1 MEPVMPG
8 LRNRLRR
15 SLIRLYLDGSAALLF
30 RLLNG
35 RSAERD
41 FRRVIVVAALGRN
54 NGITRGARLQV
65 QALQS
70 LGIDAELL
78 DATPAL
84 RNPFFRLPH
93 KPGSVYVIHNDG
105 TQTASLIGGL
115 LPHAAAGYRIAYWA
129 WELPDPP
136 DWAEYDRNV
145 DEIWTPSAFS
155 RDSLL
160 RQSRRPIHVVPHRVA
175 PNPMRIR
182 PPGQPFTF
190 LTMADTRSSLSRK
203 NPRGAVEAFHRAF
216 GGSPSARLLLKLTG
230 KPEEIAGFEAEL
242 GAILRGGT
250 IEIIKTHLDEA
261 GLAALFG
268 RSDALLSLHR
278 AEGFGLPMLEAMS
291 HGIPSIATGWSGN
304 LEFMNDD
311 NSMLVPYRLIPV
323 TDPTGIYAG
332 SRWAEP
338 DLDVAAEMLRSLAA
352 SPKVYAQLAAA
363 AHRTVTDAYPCFPI
377 AAEAAKSTAIASAA

>member
-15 SLIRLYLDGSAALLF
+15 SLIRFYLDGSATLLF
-30 RLLNG
+30 RHLNG

-65 QALQS
+65 QALHA
-70 LGIDAELL
+70 LGIEAELL
-78 DATPAL
+78 DTTPAL

-105 TQTASLIGGL
+105 AQTACLIGGL

-136 DWAEYDRNV
+136 DWVEYDRNV

-160 RQSRRPIHVVPHRVA
+160 LKSRRPIHVVPHHVA

-182 PPGQPFTF
+182 PQGQPFTF

-203 NPRGAVEAFHRAF
+203 NPHGAVEAFHRAF
-216 GGSPSARLLLKLTG
+216 GDSPDARLLLKLTG
-230 KPEEIAGFEAEL
+230 KQDQIARFEEEL
-242 GAILRGGT
+242 GSILRNGNV
-250 IEIIKTHLDEA
+250 EIIRNHLDEA
-261 GLAALFG
+261 GLAALFC
-268 RSDALLSLHR
+268 RCDALLSLHR

-311 NSMLVPYRLIPV
+311 NSLLVPYHLVPV

-338 DLDVAAEMLRSLAA
+338 DLDVAAEMLRRLAGA
-352 SPKVYAQLAAA
+352 PEVYARLAAA
-363 AHRTVTDAYPCFPI
+363 AHRTVADAYPSFPI
-377 AAEAAKSTAIASAA
+377 AAEAAKSRAIASAA